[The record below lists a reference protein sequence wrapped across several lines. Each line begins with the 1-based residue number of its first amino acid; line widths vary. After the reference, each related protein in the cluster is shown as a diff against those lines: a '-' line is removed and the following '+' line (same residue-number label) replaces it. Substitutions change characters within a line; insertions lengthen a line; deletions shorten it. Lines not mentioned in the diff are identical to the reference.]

1 MNIPIQSIYITPLYL
16 LIIIIIYYYL
26 FIRTNYSGDI
36 IGLLECG
43 NNKEITQRE
52 EQIINE
58 YIPVLSSI
66 FEIYKNYKESNDK
79 TTKIEKSMEDIS
91 FLLLLFLY
99 FIFLNFSLLEE

>member
-1 MNIPIQSIYITPLYL
+1 MNIPIQSIYITPLY
-16 LIIIIIYYYL
+16 IIIIII
-26 FIRTNYSGDI
+26 IRTNYSGDI

-52 EQIINE
+52 EKMINE
-58 YIPVLSSI
+58 YIPILSSI

-91 FLLLLFLY
+91 FIY
-99 FIFLNFSLLEE
+99 Y